1 MGSTHTHT
9 HTHRAVTQD
18 DCENLCLLPAL
29 LPPPLS
35 RHHRRVAPEKGSGD
49 PAFTSLQ
56 LRWTLRAQQDLLW
69 EKNLRRPLRPV
80 SVARR
85 PSSLRRSELQ
95 PLRGG
100 GGGQTRGRNV
110 QLLSRSR
117 PRWEREWKVTGVCP
131 PSLVGLTR
139 TETRT
144 TRLLLPT

>member
-9 HTHRAVTQD
+9 HIHRAVTQD
-18 DCENLCLLPAL
+18 DCENLGFLPPL

-35 RHHRRVAPEKGSGD
+35 RHLRKVAPGKGSGD

-56 LRWTLRAQQDLLW
+56 LRWTLRAQRALLW
-69 EKNLRRPLRPV
+69 EKNLPRLLRPV

-100 GGGQTRGRNV
+100 GGGQTRGRNA

-117 PRWEREWKVTGVCP
+117 PRWEREWKVTGVCS
-131 PSLVGLTR
+131 PSLVGSTR